1 VGMHRVDGPFCQVGA
16 GLLGKSAQREP
27 LSFADPKRRSHGE
40 RSVHEIRLRRDKLYG
55 NPVLGQSPECERCL
69 EARNP
74 GSRYED
80 IHRHGQLR
88 HHR

>member
-1 VGMHRVDGPFCQVGA
+1 VHRVYGPFCQVGA
-16 GLLGKSAQREP
+16 GLLGKSAQGEP
-27 LSFADPKRRSHGE
+27 LGLAGSERRKHGK
-40 RSVHEIRLRRDKLYG
+40 RSVHEIRIWRDKLYG
-55 NPVLGQSPECERCL
+55 NPVLGQSLECERCL

-80 IHRHGQLR
+80 VHRHGQLR